1 MKNKLIKNEGYHPA
15 NLPLSGNNINRGD
28 SLSERLV
35 DEPKVILYDKD
46 DKALVRKIG
55 FRVK

>member
-1 MKNKLIKNEGYHPA
+1 MIKKIIKNEGYHPA
-15 NLPLSGNNINRGD
+15 NLPLGSNNINRGD

-35 DEPKVILYDKD
+35 NEPRVVLYDKD
-46 DKALVRKIG
+46 VKALVRKIG